1 MRNTRKKIA
10 ILASGAGS
18 NALKLMNHF
27 ADNPYG
33 EVVLVGSNRA
43 DAGVLELAKENGVD
57 TFYLSRQEFVE
68 GTKVLELLKQAE
80 VDVIVLAGFL
90 LKVPAELIAAYPD
103 RIVNIHPSLL
113 PKFGGKGMYGMNVH
127 KAVMASGDQYSGMTI
142 HLVNEHF
149 DEGQHL
155 FQARVR
161 IDADDTP
168 ETLAQ
173 KVLELEHRYFA
184 PVVEGLCKLL

>member
-1 MRNTRKKIA
+1 
-10 ILASGAGS
+10 
-18 NALKLMNHF
+18 MNHF

>member
-1 MRNTRKKIA
+1 
-10 ILASGAGS
+10 
-18 NALKLMNHF
+18 MNHF
-27 ADNPYG
+27 ADNPHG

-68 GTKVLELLKQAE
+68 GTKVLAVLKEAK

-103 RIVNIHPSLL
+103 RIVNIHPALL

-127 KAVMASGDQYSGMTI
+127 KAVFAAGEQYSGMTI

-161 IDADDTP
+161 ISADDTP
-168 ETLAQ
+168 ETIAQ
-173 KVLELEHRYFA
+173 KVLKLEHQYFA